1 MHLFRLTALLVLLAA
16 LVAFSACD
24 GDDTDDD
31 DNNND
36 ASPADDDD
44 QVDDDTGPDDDVVD
58 GISSASPQVDSALL
72 KSNHTGW
79 HNPACLSCHEQPHH
93 DGYLGGECVSCHGA
107 NGAPVRPA
115 GHATAGCVACHT
127 DSHPDLNFVPEQDCA
142 ACHKFAASEECPVT
156 EQADVVVI
164 GAGGGGL
171 AAATT
176 LALAGM
182 DVVLL
187 EKQYKVGGY
196 MTNFRR
202 GDYRFESSLHAMG
215 GFDVFDEPRGTRATF
230 MDLDIMDRVE
240 PLKADPMYRSIF
252 PDVVIDLPADRQVYI
267 AKLKEMYPAEAAG
280 IDALFADMEGC
291 YWSLEDVMAL
301 SDNFSIDALMKVLQE
316 LPQAINLLR
325 YMFMPLKEMV
335 AQYISDPELVGIFT
349 QLVTYLGLGPAELQ
363 ALYFIVTFNSYH
375 MEGFYYFTGG
385 SQAVSDAQA
394 AVIEENGGRLRLNTL
409 ATKLDIQDNRA
420 VRVHTLNDA
429 CYEARYFISN
439 ANAPDTLLNMVGA
452 EYLPADYVAKLNEME
467 IGVATFSIFLGVD
480 QDYRDLF
487 NGSHEWMINKSV
499 DNDQNFKWIKDGD
512 IENAP
517 FIVADYTVID
527 PTTAPAGK
535 NAIVVTTYMPYDLQ
549 EAWHWNEGYDQYV
562 ALKEE
567 YGEKLLARV
576 EEYLPGI
583 RDHLEVFEVG
593 APVTNWAYALNPGG
607 TIFGWANTV
616 DQATLR
622 RLDQQTPIDNL
633 ILAGAWTFP
642 GGGQSAVIQS
652 GVSAAQ
658 MVLEQEEE
666 AGR

>member
-1 MHLFRLTALLVLLAA
+1 MSFFRFLTLLALFAA
-16 LVAFSACD
+16 LIAFSAC
-24 GDDTDDD
+24 GDDD
-31 DNNND
+31 DNDDND
-36 ASPADDDD
+36 DDTSPADDDD
-44 QVDDDTGPDDDVVD
+44 DDHPDDDMVD
-58 GISSASPQVDSALL
+58 GITSASPKVDSAAL
-72 KSNHTGW
+72 KTDHTGW
-79 HNPACLSCHEQPHH
+79 RNPDCLSCHERPHH
-93 DGYLGGECVSCHGA
+93 DGYLGGECVSCHGS
-107 NGAPVRPA
+107 NGAPTRPD
-115 GHATAGCVACHT
+115 GHATADCGSGHAN
-127 DSHPDLNFVPEQDCA
+127 SHPGLNFVDEKHCT
-142 ACHKFAASEECPVT
+142 ACHKFASDSECPVT
-156 EQADVVVI
+156 EEADVVVI

-171 AAATT
+171 AAAAT

-182 DVVLL
+182 DVVLI

-215 GFDVFDEPRGTRATF
+215 GFDEFDELRGTRATF
-230 MDLDIMDRVE
+230 TALDIMDRVE

-252 PDVVIDLPADRQVYI
+252 PEVTIDLPADRAAYI
-267 AKLKEMYPAEAAG
+267 AMLKQMYPHEAEG

-291 YWSLEDVMAL
+291 YWSLEDVMAI
-301 SDNFSIDALMKVLQE
+301 SEEFSVEALLEILQE

-325 YMFMPLKEMV
+325 YMFMPLKQMV

-385 SQAVSDAQA
+385 SQSVSDAQA

-409 ATKLDIQDNRA
+409 ATKIDIQDNRA

-429 CYEARYFISN
+429 CYNTRYVISN

-452 EYLPADYVAKLNEME
+452 EYLPADYVAKLNDME
-467 IGVATFSIFLGVD
+467 IGVATFSLFLGVD
-480 QDYRDLF
+480 HDYTDLF
-487 NGSHEWMINKSV
+487 AGSHEWMINESV
-499 DNDQNFKWIKDGD
+499 DNDQNFQWIKNGD
-512 IENAP
+512 IDRAP
-517 FIVADYTVID
+517 FIIANYTVID

-535 NAIVVTTYMPYDLQ
+535 NAIVVTTYMPYDMQ
-549 EAWHWNEGYDQYV
+549 EAWRWNEGYDRYV
-562 ALKEE
+562 AFKEE
-567 YGEKLLARV
+567 VGEKLLDRV

-583 RDHLEVFEVG
+583 DEHLEVFEVG
-593 APVTNWAYALNPGG
+593 APVTNWAYALNPSG

-616 DQATLR
+616 DQGTLR
-622 RLDQQTPIDNL
+622 RLQQQTPIDNL

-652 GVSAAQ
+652 GVAAAE
-658 MVLEQEEE
+658 MVLEQE
-666 AGR
+666 AAKR